1 MGTINGDWDTDTDM
15 TKGDDGL
22 FTATFTDV
30 LAGTYKFKVRV
41 DHDWAIAYPSS
52 DYEFTVENDG
62 SIVTITFNEETKEVK
77 AEVTAPSAINSV
89 KAGKTAAVRYN
100 LAGQKVNAS
109 YQGVVIENGKKM
121 IQK

>member
-1 MGTINGDWDTDTDM
+1 ME
-15 TKGDDGL
+15 KGEDGIYTL
-22 FTATFTDV
+22 NFNNV
-30 LAGTYKFKVRV
+30 NAGTYEFKVRA
-41 DHDWAIAYPSS
+41 DQAWSINYPK
-52 DYEFTVENDG
+52 DNVVVTVEVDG
-62 SIVTITFNEETKEVK
+62 STVTVTFNEETKEVT